1 MTIHYII
8 LYAFLYVWNV
18 SKSKLQDS
26 CKILWLA
33 PNQHE
38 KQTKPIKIWLPASGS
53 WEAGAAGI
61 TLSTG
66 VCDTPGAAAELHLR
80 AAQQC
85 SAVVSSAA
93 LAVVN
98 KTATH
103 T

>member
-8 LYAFLYVWNV
+8 LYVFLYVWNV
-18 SKSKLQDS
+18 SKSKLQNS

-38 KQTKPIKIWLPASGS
+38 NQTKPIKIWLPASGS
-53 WEAGAAGI
+53 WEAGAAGL

-66 VCDTPGAAAELHLR
+66 ARDFPGAAAALHLR
-80 AAQQC
+80 AAQRC
-85 SAVVSSAA
+85 SAVGSSAA
-93 LAVVN
+93 PAIVN
-98 KTATH
+98 KTATN